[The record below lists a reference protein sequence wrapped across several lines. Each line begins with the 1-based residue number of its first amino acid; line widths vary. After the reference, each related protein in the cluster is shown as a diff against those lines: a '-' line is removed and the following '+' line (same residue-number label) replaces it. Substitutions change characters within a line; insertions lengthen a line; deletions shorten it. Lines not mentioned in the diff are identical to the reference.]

1 MSIGFPEMIV
11 IVMIFA
17 PVVAIGVLCY
27 IWMKNSRASQ
37 ARTEQYNQQML
48 DLLREQNDLLKR
60 LSEKR

>member
-37 ARTEQYNQQML
+37 ARTSSTTSRCSTCYAS
-48 DLLREQNDLLKR
+48 RTIC
-60 LSEKR
+60 